1 MNPLSKRYKHY
12 ISDRDMKTH
21 EIELMSNHSQTASA
35 LKNGG
40 PSNMHQPP
48 AVLVKALRSVEEI
61 LNQHATPFLRFLRA
75 ATHPILNYIDCSGH
89 VDHDY
94 AME

>member
-1 MNPLSKRYKHY
+1 M
-12 ISDRDMKTH
+12 SDRDMKTRDV
-21 EIELMSNHSQTASA
+21 ELMSNHSQTASA
-35 LKNGG
+35 IKKGG

-61 LNQHATPFLRFLRA
+61 LNQHATPFLRFLHA
-75 ATHPILNYIDCSGH
+75 VNHPILNYIDRSGH